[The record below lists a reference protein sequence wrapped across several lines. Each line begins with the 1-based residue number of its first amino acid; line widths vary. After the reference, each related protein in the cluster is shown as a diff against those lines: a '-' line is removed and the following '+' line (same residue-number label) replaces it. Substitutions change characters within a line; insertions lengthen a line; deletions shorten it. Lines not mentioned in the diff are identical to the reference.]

1 MLAPGGGVQTLAK
14 GRVEQDRTI
23 RTGATASVIAHL
35 SLLALLVLL
44 SEVRPLDSA
53 TEPVEV
59 NIVTPSEIEPEQP
72 KPAEPQFTFPTLSP
86 TEQPAAPAP
95 SAPPPPAQTP
105 AAPQAA
111 SAPQQSP
118 APQAAQPDRRAAA
131 APPKAEPPKA
141 AEPKPEPGSPSAG
154 YRQAEPDLSVKYNVL
169 LGLPPDLPPP
179 TVAPNKSDEG
189 FDVSTVSADISS
201 SIIAE
206 FRRHLKSCSKL
217 PASVQPSDHIR
228 VKLRVFLTQDG
239 RLAAEPAIGGGSA
252 NMKAIELL
260 QNAIAGLKQC
270 QPYRMLPADRYGE
283 WKVLDLDFT
292 PKDF

>member
-1 MLAPGGGVQTLAK
+1 MLDGGGGVQTLAK
-14 GRVEQDRTI
+14 GRVEQDLTI

-59 NIVTPSEIEPEQP
+59 NIVTPGEIEPEQP

-86 TEQPAAPAP
+86 TEQPASPAQ
-95 SAPPPPAQTP
+95 SAPPPAAPAP
-105 AAPQAA
+105 ATPQAA
-111 SAPQQSP
+111 SAPQPPP

-131 APPKAEPPKA
+131 TPPKAEPPKA
-141 AEPKPEPGSPSAG
+141 AEPKSEPGSPPAG
-154 YRQAEPDLSVKYNVL
+154 YRPAEPDISVKYNVL

-179 TVAPNKSDEG
+179 TAAPGNSDEG
-189 FDVSTVSADISS
+189 FDVTTVSADISS
-201 SIIAE
+201 SVIAE

-260 QNAIAGLKQC
+260 LNAIAGLKQC
-270 QPYRMLPADRYGE
+270 QPYKMLPADRYGE